1 MSGVRE
7 PGGGPADVAP
17 RGVALR
23 RLRRAPADVRPG
35 RLSNLTA
42 ARSGG
47 IPHDEV
53 PEFPGPGGLG
63 VHSRPVPRTR
73 RATDFTLEFVADL
86 LEKQGILTDDARRTA
101 FARENV
107 QRARLLRDQASRSGG
122 RALRRAELS
131 PVEVLASF
139 KFPDQG
145 REGASVDEDRAT
157 QSVAQA
163 VGVPYRKIDPL
174 KLDAQ
179 LITRTLSRPFARKHA
194 VLPLERKNGKL
205 VVAAANPF
213 DRELFENLRGLTG
226 ADIEPVLSAPS
237 DIHRAIAEVYGF
249 RQQISDASVA
259 LQGQAAPDV
268 TNLEQFV
275 NLSGIDA
282 LEASSE
288 PVVAAVEYLLHYAFE
303 QRASDIHIEP
313 RREESIIRMRID
325 GVLHPIH
332 RIPKA
337 VHGAITNRFK
347 IMSRLDIS
355 LKRPQDGRIRTAR
368 GDTEMELRV
377 STIPTTFGDKIVIRV
392 LDPAVLVRDLSELG
406 FLPDERDT
414 FERWLLRPHGLVL
427 VTGPTGS
434 GKTTTLYSAL
444 QALASPEV
452 NVVTIEDPIEMVLED
467 FNQIAANTRT
477 GTSFAEALRHVLR
490 QDPDVVMVGEVRDAE
505 TAVQA
510 VQAALTG
517 HMVLTTLHTNDTVG
531 AIARLRH
538 LGVPGFLVAATLTG
552 VVAQRLVRQVCPS
565 CAADLPLT
573 ADEVHAL
580 GVAHPE
586 DHAGKLVAR
595 RGLGCAKCRY
605 TGFYGRTGI
614 FEVLGVNPRLRHLV
628 AEGATPEVLQ
638 RTARQDGLRSLR
650 EHVIRKVASG
660 VTSFEEGMRAT
671 ADVEGGP

>member
-1 MSGVRE
+1 M
-7 PGGGPADVAP
+7 
-17 RGVALR
+17 
-23 RLRRAPADVRPG
+23 
-35 RLSNLTA
+35 
-42 ARSGG
+42 
-47 IPHDEV
+47 
-53 PEFPGPGGLG
+53 
-63 VHSRPVPRTR
+63 PRTY
-73 RATDFTLEFVADL
+73 RATDYTLELVADL
-86 LEKQGILTDDARRTA
+86 LAKQGLLTDDARRTA

-107 QRARLLRDQASRSGG
+107 QRARLLREQATRGGG
-122 RALRRAELS
+122 RGLRRAELS

-139 KFPDQG
+139 RFPDA
-145 REGASVDEDRAT
+145 RRDSEIVDEDKAT
-157 QSVAQA
+157 QAIAVA
-163 VGVPYRKIDPL
+163 VGIPYRKIDPL

-179 LITRTLSRPFARKHA
+179 LITRTLSRPFARRHG
-194 VLPLERKNGKL
+194 VLPLERRNGSI
-205 VVAAANPF
+205 VVATANPF

-226 ADIEPVLSAPS
+226 GEIEPVLSSPS
-237 DIHRAIAEVYGF
+237 DIHRAISEIYGF
-249 RQQISDASVA
+249 RQQISQASVQ
-259 LQGQAAPDV
+259 LQEGAAAPDV

-275 NLSGIDA
+275 NLSGFDA

-332 RIPKA
+332 RIPKS
-337 VHGAITNRFK
+337 VHGAIANRFK

-377 STIPTTFGDKIVIRV
+377 STIPTTFGDKIVVRV
-392 LDPAVLVRDLSELG
+392 LDPNVLVRDLSELG
-406 FLPDERDT
+406 FLPDERDV
-414 FERWLLRPHGLVL
+414 FERWLVRPHGLVL

-452 NVVTIEDPIEMVLED
+452 NVVTIEDPIEMVHED
-467 FNQIAANTRT
+467 FNQVAANPKT
-477 GTSFAEALRHVLR
+477 GTGFAEALRHVLR
-490 QDPDVVMVGEVRDAE
+490 QDPDVVMVGEVRDGE
-505 TAVQA
+505 TAAQA

-531 AIARLRH
+531 AIARMRD
-538 LGVPGFLVAATLTG
+538 LGVPGFLIAPTLTG

-565 CAADLPLT
+565 CASDVLLT

-580 GVAHPE
+580 GVPHPE
-586 DHAGKLVAR
+586 DYAGTLVAR
-595 RGLGCAKCRY
+595 RGQGCAKCRF
-605 TGFYGRTGI
+605 TGYYGRTGI

-628 AEGATPEVLQ
+628 AENATPEILL

-650 EHVIRKVASG
+650 EHAVRKVAAG
-660 VTSFEEGMRAT
+660 VTSFEEAMRVT

>member
-1 MSGVRE
+1 V
-7 PGGGPADVAP
+7 PGTH
-17 RGVALR
+17 
-23 RLRRAPADVRPG
+23 RAIDY
-35 RLSNLTA
+35 
-42 ARSGG
+42 
-47 IPHDEV
+47 
-53 PEFPGPGGLG
+53 
-63 VHSRPVPRTR
+63 
-73 RATDFTLEFVADL
+73 TLEFVTEVLARA
-86 LEKQGILTDDARRTA
+86 GILTDDQRRTA

-122 RALRRAELS
+122 RALRRAEIS

-139 KFPDQG
+139 QFPDA
-145 REGASVDEDRAT
+145 RHEAELVDEDKAT
-157 QSVAQA
+157 QAVAQA
-163 VGVPYRKIDPL
+163 VGIPYRKIDPL

-179 LITRTLSRPFARKHA
+179 LITRTLSKPFARKHA
-194 VLPLERKNGKL
+194 VLPLERRNGAL
-205 VVAAANPF
+205 VVASANPF

-226 ADIEPVLSAPS
+226 SEIEPVLSAPS
-237 DIHRAIAEVYGF
+237 DIHRAIAEIYGF
-249 RQQISDASVA
+249 RQQISDAHVQ
-259 LQGQAAPDV
+259 LRDTTAAPDV

-288 PVVAAVEYLLHYAFE
+288 PVIAAVEYLLHYAFE

-325 GVLHPIH
+325 GVLHPVH
-332 RIPKA
+332 RIPKM
-337 VHGAITNRFK
+337 VHGAIANRFK
-347 IMSRLDIS
+347 IMSRLDIA

-368 GDTEMELRV
+368 GDAEMELRV
-377 STIPTTFGDKIVIRV
+377 STIPTTFGDKIVVRV
-392 LDPAVLVRDLSELG
+392 LDPNVLVRDLSELG
-406 FLPDERDT
+406 FLPDERDA
-414 FERWLLRPHGLVL
+414 FERWLVRPHGLVL

-452 NVVTIEDPIEMVLED
+452 NVVTVEDPVEMVHEE
-467 FNQIAANTRT
+467 FNQIAANPKT
-477 GTSFAEALRHVLR
+477 GTSFADALRHVLR

-505 TAVQA
+505 TAAQA

-531 AIARLRH
+531 AIARLRD
-538 LGVPGFLVAATLTG
+538 LSVPGFLIAAVLTG

-565 CAADLPLT
+565 CTADVPLT

-580 GVAHPE
+580 GVPHPE
-586 DHAGKLVAR
+586 DYAGKLVAR
-595 RGLGCAKCRY
+595 RGQGCAKCRY
-605 TGFYGRTGI
+605 TGYYGRTGI

-628 AEGATPEVLQ
+628 AEGATPEVLL

-650 EHVIRKVASG
+650 EHAVRKIASG
-660 VTSFEEGMRAT
+660 ATSFEEAMRVT
-671 ADVEGGP
+671 ADAEGAA